1 LIVEKKD
8 SVDIYF
14 EDWTPAMMA
23 VASRFHQ
30 LPLRPGKTIKRH
42 EIGIDRLSKMQFGHV
57 AIDLLYDC
65 AGDLEYCPGPEEV
78 VALGLSLLKTRAEIE
93 LVRRKAKTQAAQ
105 AKGDKAVKAK
115 QWCGPTESDLIRRA
129 P

>member
-1 LIVEKKD
+1 MSPLIVEKKD

-30 LPLRPGKTIKRH
+30 LPLRPGKTIRRH
-42 EIGIDRLSKMQFGHV
+42 EIGIDRLSGVKCGHL
-57 AIDLLYDC
+57 AIDLLYLSAD
-65 AGDLEYCPGPEEV
+65 DLEYCPSPEEV
-78 VALGLSLLKTRAEIE
+78 MRLGLTLLKTRAEVE
-93 LVRRKAKTQAAQ
+93 LVERKVHRARRQP
-105 AKGDKAVKAK
+105 K
-115 QWCGPTESDLIRRA
+115 QWCGPTKSGLIRRA